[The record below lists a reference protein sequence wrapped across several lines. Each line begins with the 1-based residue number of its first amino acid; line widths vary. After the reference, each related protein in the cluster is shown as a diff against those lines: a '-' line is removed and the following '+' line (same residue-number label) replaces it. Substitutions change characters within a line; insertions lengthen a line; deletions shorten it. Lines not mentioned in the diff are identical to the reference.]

1 MKDPE
6 ITVLRVEP
14 GKVPEPVTMSNTLA
28 AMQQMVGGYIEIVC
42 LDDACLICNEE
53 GKLIGLDGNRRVG
66 DDIIAGT
73 FFIAGDTGDGDLCS
87 LTQEQ
92 LEHFSQRFAQPETF
106 QPGEV
111 EDALRFSFYSM

>member
-1 MKDPE
+1 MSDILCIYYSRTGNTKKAMEEIAAALDAETLELTDGVANQCQDLSRRIIYEKVRFPE
-6 ITVLRVEP
+6 ELKGDVLE
-14 GKVPEPVTMSNTLA
+14 
-28 AMQQMVGGYIEIVC
+28 MV
-42 LDDACLICNEE
+42 
-53 GKLIGLDGNRRVG
+53 R
-66 DDIIAGT
+66 
-73 FFIAGDTGDGDLCS
+73 

>member
-1 MKDPE
+1 MLCGSQHN
-6 ITVLRVEP
+6 V
-14 GKVPEPVTMSNTLA
+14 
-28 AMQQMVGGYIEIVC
+28 
-42 LDDACLICNEE
+42 CNEE
-53 GKLIGLDGNRRVG
+53 GKINDLPLNRAIRDADTG
-66 DDIIAGT
+66 DIADIIAGT

>member
-1 MKDPE
+1 MA
-6 ITVLRVEP
+6 T
-14 GKVPEPVTMSNTLA
+14 A
-28 AMQQMVGGYIEIVC
+28 A
-42 LDDACLICNEE
+42 
-53 GKLIGLDGNRRVG
+53 G